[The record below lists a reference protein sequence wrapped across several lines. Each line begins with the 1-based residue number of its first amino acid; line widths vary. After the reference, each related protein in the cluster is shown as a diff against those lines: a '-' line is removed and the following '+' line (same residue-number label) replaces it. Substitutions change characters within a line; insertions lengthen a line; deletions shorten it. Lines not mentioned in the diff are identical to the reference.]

1 MPPIYLKA
9 LPKNQK
15 VYSLTS
21 GLRSI
26 SEKIETFQNEGE
38 NLLQNTG
45 RLRMGSDIKV
55 STVSRLRE
63 AKVVRSVCESN
74 LVPGA
79 FPLKNGWGKKRG
91 RFPNFPPHTF
101 FKGKALG
108 TRLSLRALASYQCA
122 GAPNVNFRKIS
133 VRKTI

>member
-1 MPPIYLKA
+1 MSPIYLKA
-9 LPKNQK
+9 LSKNQK

-21 GLRSI
+21 RLRSL

-45 RLRMGSDIKV
+45 RLRKGSDIKV
-55 STVSRLRE
+55 STVLRLRE

-74 LVPGA
+74 LVPRA
-79 FPLKNGWGKKRG
+79 FPLKNGWGGKRG
-91 RFPNFPPHTF
+91 PFPNFPPHPF

-108 TRLSLRALASYQCA
+108 TTLSVRALVSHQCA